1 MKKVL
6 VIDDDVDFLAT
17 MERLLKSYNLQLV
30 PATSSDNV
38 EVIIRRLKPV
48 MVILDVFLG
57 NEDGRTI
64 YQSIK
69 EVHTQLDIPV
79 ILCSGMQLTKEELQQ
94 MPGTTFVAKPLSVAK
109 IEELLSNLKEPAS
122 M

>member
-17 MERLLKSYNLQLV
+17 MERLLKRYNLQLV

-38 EVIIRRLKPV
+38 EVIIRRIKPV

-69 EVHTQLDIPV
+69 EVHTQLEIPV
-79 ILCSGMQLTKEELQQ
+79 ILCSGMQLTNEELQQ

-109 IEELLSNLKEPAS
+109 IEELLLKLKEPATP
-122 M
+122 